1 MKVLDYNT
9 AVIECGAARYRR
21 LAALVVPPV
30 GAVAVVASL
39 VIGAS
44 VAAAQSSASQPPRVV
59 AVDASTY
66 PEVSIE
72 IVVPG
77 VATDSTLPPTAF
89 TVAEGRLTSAIKLPA
104 STLDVVVVVDDR
116 RATGA
121 VAFAQTKE
129 VAAQIVGDLPVGTHV
144 AVNSITGQ
152 GGLPTQDIPGAVQFV
167 RRLNSVPGTSAQTPG
182 GALVRIGR
190 LLQPGAGR
198 RTHLVLVAGDTAPM
212 TASDSTAL
220 RALASKAQADV
231 SVVTIANQLDSTA
244 AAVVTAGGV
253 ATSDAGSGVAV
264 ASEPARA
271 ALASRY
277 RLVLTAAAS
286 GLDTVTVQPPGGS
299 PARADFT
306 IDPPGSGPTTSSA
319 SDTVSPTTAAGR
331 TATTATTTATAVTT
345 ATSSAPTP
353 TVAATTATSV
363 PSSSVSSSG
372 TVSSSRTA
380 RTSRSRAGLI
390 AVLAIAGV
398 LLGAAA
404 ALVAVRRFGRRPRRS
419 PSWIDYDTLRVGPH
433 SDGAWRGGRDLHL
446 DRNERDVLVALVRR
460 PGHIYSRDDIAAIA
474 WPERA
479 DVSPRLVATLMDH
492 LQRTVDG
499 FDDAPLIHTVRGAGY
514 VLSDPTDT
522 DDAIA
527 AAVSPRRPQYAPPPH
542 RRASRR

>member
-21 LAALVVPPV
+21 LAALIVPLV
-30 GAVAVVASL
+30 GAISVVASS

-59 AVDASTY
+59 AVDASSY
-66 PEVSIE
+66 PEVSVE

-89 TVAEGRLTSAIKLPA
+89 TVAAGRLTSVTKLPA
-104 STLDVVVVVDDR
+104 STLDVVIVLDDR

-121 VAFAQTKE
+121 VTFTQTKE
-129 VAAQIVGDLPVGTHV
+129 VAAQIVADLPVGTHV
-144 AVNSITGQ
+144 AVNTITGQ
-152 GGLPTQDIPGAVQFV
+152 GGLPTEDIPGAVQFV
-167 RRLNSVPGTSAQTPG
+167 RRLNSVPATSAQTPG

-198 RTHLVLVAGDTAPM
+198 RTHLVLVAGDAAPI

-231 SVVTIANQLDSTA
+231 SVVTIASQLDGSA

-253 ATSDAGSGVAV
+253 ATSDAGSGVA
-264 ASEPARA
+264 AAGEPVRA

-306 IDPPGSGPTTSSA
+306 IDPPGSGPTTPTT
-319 SDTVSPTTAAGR
+319 SDTSSPTTAAGR
-331 TATTATTTATAVTT
+331 TVTTATTTATST
-345 ATSSAPTP
+345 ASKP

-363 PSSSVSSSG
+363 PAS
-372 TVSSSRTA
+372 TVSPSSTV
-380 RTSRSRAGLI
+380 RTSLSRAGFI
-390 AVLAIAGV
+390 AVLALAGV
-398 LLGAAA
+398 ILGAVA

-419 PSWIDYDTLRVGPH
+419 PSWIDFDTLRVSPQ

-446 DRNERDVLVALVRR
+446 DRSERDVLLALVRR
-460 PGHIYSRDDIAAIA
+460 PGHIYTREDIAAIA

-499 FDDAPLIHTVRGAGY
+499 FDDATLIHIVRGAGY

-522 DDAIA
+522 EDTIA